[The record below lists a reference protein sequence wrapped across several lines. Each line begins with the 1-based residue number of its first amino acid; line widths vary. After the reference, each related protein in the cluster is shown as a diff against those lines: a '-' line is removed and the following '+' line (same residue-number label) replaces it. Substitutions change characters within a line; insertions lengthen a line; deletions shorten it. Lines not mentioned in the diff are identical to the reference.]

1 MKLVVQNFKN
11 GKLSV
16 TDAPT
21 PALQPGGVLVRAT
34 ASLISAGTDRAVIGL
49 AQKGYLGKAK
59 ARPDLVRKVIGK
71 AKTEGLWNTFQAVQN
86 RLSEL
91 LPLGYSLVG
100 EAIGVGADVH
110 DIKVGD
116 RVACAGQGYAGHA
129 EAIFVPKNLCVRIPD
144 GLSDES
150 AAYVTL
156 GAIALHGVRQA
167 DQQLGAS
174 VLVVGLGLVGQI
186 TVQICR
192 AAGHHVIGLD
202 LDERKNAL
210 ALKQGAKA
218 ALHPNDTSLLDT
230 VASVTNG
237 QGVDA
242 VLITAAS
249 KDSGEIFDQV
259 ATLCRDRA
267 RIVAVGDVKMDMSRR
282 AFFERELEVLQSR
295 SYGPG
300 RYDKNYEEKGQD
312 YPIGYVRWT
321 ERRNLQSFLE
331 LMADNRIDISPLT
344 THRFPIAEAETA
356 YDTATGISDELAI
369 GVLLQ
374 YPDNEVTGT
383 KPAPP
388 SAKKPTSNKIGLGV
402 IGAGR
407 FAKGVLVPAFM
418 KTGQFDLI
426 NIASARGL
434 SAVALKDKY
443 NGQSATSEPDDI
455 LNDDAIDAVVI
466 ATRHDSHAKY
476 VIAALKKNK
485 HVFVEKPLCLNREEL
500 SEIAEAANASK
511 GILTVGFNRRFSPCL
526 NDLIKH
532 FEGRSEPLSMSYRV
546 NAGRIP
552 LDGPDGWLH
561 DPETGGGRI
570 IGEACHFIDTLQAI
584 TGASPTQVSA
594 HSVNPNQATL
604 AGNDIVTITVQ
615 FDDGSLGTV
624 HYWSNGEASAP
635 KERLEVF
642 GAGRIA
648 VLDNFRK
655 LDLSANGKTK
665 TFKSRNQ
672 RKGFPEEAAAFVKG
686 CRSGEAPIPIDSLID
701 TTLVT
706 FLATEDIASPE

>member
-16 TDAPT
+16 TDAPI

-100 EAIGVGADVH
+100 EAVGVGADVH

-129 EAIFVPKNLCVRIPD
+129 EAVYVPKNLCVKVPN
-144 GLSDES
+144 GLDEES

-167 DQQLGAS
+167 DQQLGAT

-192 AAGHHVIGLD
+192 AAGHKVIGLD
-202 LDERKNAL
+202 LDKRKNAL
-210 ALKQGAKA
+210 AVEQGAAA
-218 ALHPNDTSLLDT
+218 ALHPDDPNLGDTIAAATS
-230 VASVTNG
+230 G

-249 KDSGEIFDQV
+249 KDSGAIFDQV
-259 ATLCRDRA
+259 AALCRDRA
-267 RIVAVGDVKMDMSRR
+267 KVVAVGDVKMDMSRR
-282 AFFERELEVLQSR
+282 AFFEKELEVLQSR

-300 RYDKNYEEKGQD
+300 RYDSNYEEKGQD

-331 LMADNRIDISPLT
+331 LMADGRIDISHLT
-344 THRFPIAEAETA
+344 THRFPITEAEAA
-356 YDTATGISDELAI
+356 YDTATGANDGLAI

-374 YPDNEVTGT
+374 YPNEVTDSAP
-383 KPAPP
+383 KAPAIKRAVPG
-388 SAKKPTSNKIGLGV
+388 KIGLGV

-418 KTGQFDLI
+418 GTNQFDLV
-426 NIASARGL
+426 NVASARGL

-443 NGQSATSEPDDI
+443 NAQAATSDPDEI
-455 LNDDAIDAVVI
+455 VNDDAVEAVVI

-476 VIAALKKNK
+476 VIAALKQNK

-500 SEIAEAANASK
+500 AAIAEAAEASS

-526 NDLIKH
+526 KDVIKH
-532 FEGRSEPLSMSYRV
+532 FDGRGEPLAMSYRI

-552 LDGPDGWLH
+552 LEGPDGWLH
-561 DPETGGGRI
+561 DPAIGGGRI
-570 IGEACHFIDTLQAI
+570 IGEACHFIDTLQAV
-584 TGASPTQVSA
+584 TGARPVSVTA
-594 HSVNPNQATL
+594 NTVNPGRATL
-604 AGNDIVTITVQ
+604 AGNDIATITIQ
-615 FDDGSLGTV
+615 FDDGSLGTI
-624 HYWSNGEASAP
+624 HYWSNGDASAP
-635 KERLEVF
+635 KERLEIY
-642 GAGRIA
+642 GSGRIA
-648 VLDNFRK
+648 VLDNFRR
-655 LDLSANGKTK
+655 LDLSANGRTK
-665 TFKSRNQ
+665 THRSRNQ
-672 RKGFPEEAAAFVKG
+672 QKGFAEEAQAFIKG
-686 CRSGEAPIPIDSLID
+686 CQSGTPPITVESLID

-706 FLATEDIASPE
+706 FLATEDIGSLD

>member
-49 AQKGYLGKAK
+49 AKKGYLGKAK
-59 ARPDLVRKVIGK
+59 ARPDLVRKVLNK

-100 EAIGVGADVH
+100 EAVSVGAEMH

-129 EAIFVPKNLCVRIPD
+129 EAVYVPKNLCVKVPD
-144 GLSDES
+144 GLDEES

-167 DQQLGAS
+167 DQQLGAT

-186 TVQICR
+186 TLQICR
-192 AAGHHVIGLD
+192 AAGHKVIGLD
-202 LDERKNAL
+202 LDTRKNAL
-210 ALKQGAKA
+210 AIEQGATA
-218 ALHPNDTSLLDT
+218 ALHPDDLNLADTIAAT
-230 VASVTNG
+230 TNG

-249 KDSGEIFDQV
+249 KDSGEIFDHV
-259 ATLCRDRA
+259 AALCRDRA
-267 RIVAVGDVKMDMSRR
+267 KIVAVGDVKMDMSRR

-295 SYGPG
+295 SFGPG
-300 RYDKNYEEKGQD
+300 RYDSNYEEKGQD

-331 LMADNRIDISPLT
+331 LMADGRINISHLT
-344 THRFPIAEAETA
+344 THRFPITKAEAA
-356 YDTATGISDELAI
+356 YDIATGSSDGLAI
-369 GVLLQ
+369 GVLLE
-374 YPDNEVTGT
+374 YPRDEKTTATPASPIVKRTNTG
-383 KPAPP
+383 
-388 SAKKPTSNKIGLGV
+388 KIGLGI
-402 IGAGR
+402 IGSGR

-418 KTGQFDLI
+418 ATGQVDLI
-426 NIASARGL
+426 NVASARGL
-434 SAVALKDKY
+434 SAVSLKDKY
-443 NGQSATSEPDDI
+443 NGQAATSDPHDI
-455 LNDDAIDAVVI
+455 INDDTIGAVVI

-476 VIAALKKNK
+476 VIAALKANK
-485 HVFVEKPLCLNREEL
+485 HVFVEKPLCLNRDEL
-500 SEIAEAANASK
+500 SAIAETAKASE
-511 GILTVGFNRRFSPCL
+511 GILTVGFNRRYSPCL
-526 NDLIKH
+526 KNVIKH
-532 FEGRSEPLSMSYRV
+532 FDGRREPLSMSYRI

-552 LDGPDGWLH
+552 LEGPDGWLH
-561 DPETGGGRI
+561 DPATGGGRI
-570 IGEACHFIDTLQAI
+570 IGEACHFIDTLQAV
-584 TGASPTQVSA
+584 TGARPTKVSA
-594 HSVNPNQATL
+594 DTVNPGIATL
-604 AGNDIVTITVQ
+604 AGNDIVTLTIH

-624 HYWSNGEASAP
+624 HYWSNGDASAP
-635 KERLEVF
+635 KERLEVY

-648 VLDNFRK
+648 VLENFRH
-655 LDLSANGKTK
+655 LNLSANGRTK
-665 TFKSRNQ
+665 THRSRNQ
-672 RKGFPEEAAAFVKG
+672 RKGFAEEAAAFIAG
-686 CRSGEAPIPIDSLID
+686 CRSGVPPIVLESLID

-706 FLATEDIASPE
+706 FLATEDIGSPE